1 VRYNSGVHKLWS
13 PTVWLLS
20 RLHSERHRPVIH
32 PKVYGFVLEL
42 DCTMKLA
49 DSCEM
54 ARCPSSMHWGTYKAG
69 EGSIILCAGC
79 WLVSFLLVR
88 EPFRFLIVSGPPC
101 EISLDHT
108 LVHYQH
114 RFHLYYSSI
123 FKLVNA
129 GCPVVSIALLVHS
142 CFPCRSLNLLLF
154 GMPGSEECQKRLMPF
169 FP

>member
-1 VRYNSGVHKLWS
+1 MRLWNGSNAVRYNSGVHKLWS

-42 DCTMKLA
+42 DVTMKLA

-54 ARCPSSMHWGTYKAG
+54 ARCPSSMHWGSYKAG

-79 WLVSFLLVR
+79 WLVSFLLFR
-88 EPFRFLIVSGPPC
+88 DSFRFLIVSGSPC

-123 FKLVNA
+123 FNLVQ
-129 GCPVVSIALLVHS
+129 C
-142 CFPCRSLNLLLF
+142 
-154 GMPGSEECQKRLMPF
+154 GMPGGQHCPACSLMLSLSQRESSP
-169 FP
+169 PWHAW